1 MNTKISAQFRRCAND
16 TTGTANHYGDQLAIL
31 QNVFLNRSKHSF
43 LIQTCF
49 FLKIGAFHLP
59 RTHLG
64 GGGGVSYTFP
74 LHITYMQKGGGR
86 GPDSM

>member
-64 GGGGVSYTFP
+64 GGGGVSPIHFHCILRTCK
-74 LHITYMQKGGGR
+74 KGGEGSR
-86 GPDSM
+86 